1 MPLVSAAI
9 ITHNRAHYLPDA
21 IESILGQTVRD
32 VRLIVVDDGSTDDTE
47 HVLEPYLD
55 RVEYVRTDH
64 AGKAAARNTAV
75 ALADGDFVAFC
86 DSDDY
91 WCEDRLERQLEAFAD
106 SPDVGMVHGQVEM
119 VDPSGHLLADRTASH
134 RELFSAAHRKGAS
147 YASYAF
153 DCRCLSSTILVRR
166 EVFDVVG
173 PYDSSLAIE
182 DYDFYLRLLLDFD
195 VLFLDWPQLAWY
207 RVHDDK
213 TRTNELSTGQIQT
226 AEKHLALLEERPDI
240 PHAREARRNLHLM
253 IAQTCR
259 VLGDRR
265 RARAEALQA
274 VRLGAMRGLRLAL

>member
-9 ITHNRAHYLPDA
+9 ITHNRARYLPDA
-21 IESILGQTVRD
+21 IESILGQTARD
-32 VRLIVVDDGSTDDTE
+32 VQLVVVDDGSTDDTQR
-47 HVLEPYLD
+47 VVEPYLD
-55 RVEYVRTDH
+55 RLDYVRTAH

-75 ALADGDFVAFC
+75 ECADGEYVAFC

-91 WCEDRLERQLEAFAD
+91 WCEDRLERQLAAFAEA
-106 SPDVGMVHGQVEM
+106 PDAGMVHGQVEM
-119 VDPSGHLLADRTASH
+119 VDPAGCPLPDVTAAH
-134 RELFSAAHRKGAS
+134 RELFSAAHRNGAT

-173 PYDSSLAIE
+173 PYDGALAIE

-213 TRTNELSTGQIQT
+213 TLVHELSTGQIQT
-226 AEKHLALLEERPDI
+226 AEKHLALLDERPDI

-253 IAQTCR
+253 IAQTWR
-259 VLGDRR
+259 VLGDRG
-265 RARAEALQA
+265 RARPAALRA
-274 VRLGAMRGLRLAL
+274 LRLGALRGLRLAL

>member
-21 IESILGQTVRD
+21 IDSILGQTVRD
-32 VRLIVVDDGSTDDTE
+32 LQLIVVDDGSTDDTE
-47 HVLEPYLD
+47 RVLEPYFD
-55 RVEYVRTDH
+55 RLEYVRTDH
-64 AGKAAARNTAV
+64 GGKAAARNTAV
-75 ALADGDFVAFC
+75 ELADCRYVAFC

-91 WCEDRLERQLEAFAD
+91 WCPDRLERQLAAFEET
-106 SPDVGMVHGQVEM
+106 PDVGMVHGQVEM
-119 VDPSGHLLADRTASH
+119 VDPAGHPLPDITASH
-134 RELFSAAHRKGAS
+134 RELFSAAHRNGAT

-166 EVFDVVG
+166 DVFDVVG
-173 PYDSSLAIE
+173 PYDGDLAIE

-213 TRTNELSTGQIQT
+213 TQVHELSAGQIQT
-226 AEKHLALLEERPDI
+226 AEKHLALLDERPDI
-240 PHAREARRNLHLM
+240 PHAREARRNLYLM
-253 IAQTCR
+253 IAQTWR

-265 RARAEALQA
+265 RARAAALRA
-274 VRLGAMRGLRLAL
+274 LRLGATRGFRLAL